1 MALERGLFLL
11 ICCCWV
17 LALMCCQ
24 PLTGASR
31 LPTAYKRALQE
42 FKSDKVQ
49 VIRAELIHRNHPE
62 SPLNA
67 LSGASAADR
76 HAASASRQR
85 AHFGRRLAAGVEFQT
100 PVSSAY
106 AYEDLEYAMT
116 LYLGTPV
123 QKFVFGVDTGSDLVW
138 VQCLPCSRP
147 YQCYNETD
155 PFFNP
160 SSSSSYS
167 VVPCTNVSCD
177 PIQLGSTVGC
187 NSVRNCQISYAY
199 GEPGSG
205 IGGLLSTETI
215 SFSNNTDSG
224 QLGISNFLFGCMDND
239 TASFGTVDGLVGM
252 GRGPFSL
259 PSQLSQLTSFNV
271 FSYCLVPYLVSFN
284 LTSPLLFGASNSKGL
299 KLVYTPIVDNPDIKT
314 FYWVNMTGISINGT
328 AVNIP
333 KAPLEWNLTTG
344 TGGTFFDSGTSDT
357 IFSNDIWTPVVQRL
371 KELITYP
378 IVPVD
383 NETLCYNVS
392 GVQEPVYPSMSF
404 QFSGVGG
411 GVVDFPLTGQNLFS
425 TLQYLLFDPTVQCLT
440 IVPAGPQFFVNI
452 IGNFAQ
458 ADHYIET
465 DLVNTRIGWASRN
478 CSQPL

>member
-76 HAASASRQR
+76 HAASASRHR
-85 AHFGRRLAAGVEFQT
+85 AHVSRRLAAGVEFQA
-100 PVSSAY
+100 PVSSAVSY
-106 AYEDLEYAMT
+106 GETYGQPEYVMT

-123 QKFVFGVDTGSDLVW
+123 QKFVVIFDTGSDLVW

-167 VVPCTNVSCD
+167 VVPCTDLSC
-177 PIQLGSTVGC
+177 QLSSTVGC

-199 GEPGSG
+199 GTPGSG

-239 TASFGTVDGLVGM
+239 TSSFGTVDGLVGM
-252 GRGPFSL
+252 GRGPLSL

-299 KLVYTPIVDNPDIKT
+299 KLVYTPIVDNPDIIT
-314 FYWVNMTGISINGT
+314 YYWVNLTGISINGT

-333 KAPLEWNLTTG
+333 KAPLEWNLTTA
-344 TGGTFFDSGTSDT
+344 TGGTIFDSGTPNT
-357 IFSNDIWTPVVQRL
+357 IFSNDIWTPVVQTL

-378 IVPVD
+378 TVPAG

-425 TLQYLLFDPTVQCLT
+425 LNSTDDLTVQCLT
-440 IVPAGPQFFVNI
+440 IIPAGSQFLGPNI